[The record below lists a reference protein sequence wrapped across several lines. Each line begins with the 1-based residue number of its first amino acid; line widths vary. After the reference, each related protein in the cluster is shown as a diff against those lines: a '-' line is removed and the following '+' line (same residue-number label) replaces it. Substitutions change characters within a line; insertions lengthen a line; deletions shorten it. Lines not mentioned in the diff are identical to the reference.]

1 MRRKSIEKKLFL
13 WVLGFCLLFGVGLA
27 SWLIHSEEKQHIVS
41 AKKSLVLVS
50 SRYKDTLEKTIEKKR
65 NLGVTANNIIL
76 ESLTRQTATLQ
87 IEIKEDHQGAFR
99 STDGFSGA
107 FLSNLNTLTLEQ
119 KRLFAVTE
127 NLWKD
132 IALLLVEDFYNLY
145 YISDQNFIRIHP
157 KDWALEIEPDHNF
170 STDIFY
176 SVGTPE
182 KNPSKKPVWTE
193 VYYDSIWEKWMTSLI
208 VPLYDKDRFL
218 GITGSDFILDDIFNH
233 IELMAKTEGWCK
245 GFLFDNNGNVIVH
258 ADYREEILKTQ
269 KEMNAKFT
277 LESLNN
283 EGLAKLI
290 SKTTKGKQT
299 FGTPFS
305 FYDRKNLSYVVV
317 EPIKFLNWNLGVY
330 TDHTSV
336 VKGLSTLRWQV
347 FIISIGLAVFLA
359 LLLKYSFDKIILQR
373 VKRLS
378 AGVSAISSGDHD
390 FNLEIVK
397 NDEIGT
403 LEQGFLDMRDSVKQK
418 ITELEHK
425 NEELQQFAYVASH
438 DLQEPLRMVSS
449 YVQLLA
455 RRYKGKLDE
464 DADDFIDF
472 AVDGANRMH
481 VLINDLLTYSRIG
494 TKGNPFQLIST
505 DDIIK
510 EVLKNLSV
518 TIEENKAE
526 ITYNSLPSIV
536 ADKNQ
541 LIQLFQNLLAN
552 AIKFKRGD
560 VTKINIMAEER
571 GGHWIFLIK
580 DNGIGMDSEFT
591 DRIFVIFQR
600 LHNRSEYSG
609 TGIGLAV
616 CKKIVERHG
625 GRIWVESQQG
635 VGSTFHFIIP
645 KIEELS

>member
-13 WVLGFCLLFGVGLA
+13 WVLGFCLFFGVGLA
-27 SWLIHSEEKQHIVS
+27 LWIIHSEEKQRIIS
-41 AKKSLVLVS
+41 AKKSLILVG

-65 NLGVTANNIIL
+65 NLGVTVNNIIL

-132 IALLLVEDFYNLY
+132 IALLLLEDFYNLY
-145 YISDQNFIRIHP
+145 YISNQNFIRIYP
-157 KDWALEIEPDHNF
+157 KDWALEIEPDHDF

-182 KNPSKKPVWTE
+182 QNPSKKPVWTE
-193 VYYDSIWEKWMTSLI
+193 VYYDSIWKKWMTSLI

-218 GITGSDFILDDIFNH
+218 GITGSDFILDDIFHH
-233 IELMAKTEGWCK
+233 IELMAKTESWCK

-269 KEMNAKFT
+269 KEMNTKFT

-283 EGLAKLI
+283 KGLAKLI

-390 FNLEIVK
+390 FNLEVVK